1 MFAVL
6 LAALSSVSYGASD
19 FSGAV
24 ASRRS
29 DAAAVTVAAQIVS
42 LVVLSVLLL
51 VVPPEVWL
59 VSDLVWGAAA
69 GVCVAIALTAFYRA
83 LEIGP
88 MTRAAAT
95 TALVGASV
103 PLVAGLSL
111 GERPGAVT
119 LMGVGIA
126 IVAAVLVS
134 AGGTSSR
141 SLLRLAPRER
151 FVGREH
157 AGLTTQLSVV
167 SGLGFGLFFVLLS
180 RASSDAGVFP
190 LVGARAA
197 SVVVLLVVLV
207 SRRRWGRPNP
217 SSAALVVAAGGLD
230 CAANV
235 LYLAA
240 LHRGELVWVAAIT
253 SLYPVSTVALAWV
266 MARGKISRSQLVGMG
281 LAVTAIALIL
291 VER

>member
-217 SSAALVVAAGGLD
+217 SSAALVVAGGLD

-266 MARGKISRSQLVGMG
+266 MARDKISRSQLVGMG